1 MALFRRTG
9 RSNWRLKLYTL
20 ALVFIFL
27 SVLLVRAVSEG
38 LAAQR
43 SLVNRLPRSIP
54 NTDVNPYG
62 ANFFL
67 HREVE
72 PWKRDKTLQMAAE
85 AGIGWV
91 KQQFPWEEIEPQR
104 KGEFLEP
111 TTKASSW
118 AKYDEIVAACEN
130 YGLQIVARLDRPPAW
145 TRQDNS
151 YPERPPDNFED
162 YGDFVYVFVKH
173 YQGRIKY
180 IQIWNEPNIFP
191 EWGNRPVD
199 PAQYVEL
206 LEIAYR
212 RAKEADPNIYVLCA
226 PLAMTLGQEHPEPGK
241 WIAMSDLAFLEE
253 MYKAGAREYF
263 DIYSANAFG
272 MGRPPEDPPDPNVLN
287 FQRVLL
293 QRKIMERYGDGDKAV
308 WFDEYGWN
316 AAPESFPAESLIWQ
330 RVSEREQAEYTVRGI
345 ERARREWSW
354 AGVFMIWY
362 ARQVGNISTDRAD
375 YYFRMIDVDFT
386 PRPLY
391 LAVKGAALKQ
401 EVAGLGLY
409 QETNPAVKPQG
420 QWRTV
425 IEDSALGRAFLRSDI
440 EGDSI
445 SFTFSGTALD
455 LITQRSGGAGRLLVS
470 LDGRPVPGLKTDG
483 QGQSYVDLYSP
494 FTQSQ
499 ARVSLVRGADPGE
512 HTLRLTIAKDRHP
525 EATGSEC
532 ILDAFEVVL
541 AKGPT
546 FPITLVVALVVALAL
561 DGWLLWRTW
570 WRVRWLV
577 RGAR

>member
-1 MALFRRTG
+1 MASFRRPG
-9 RSNWRLKLYTL
+9 RLDWRFKLYTL
-20 ALVFIFL
+20 ALVFVFL
-27 SVLLVRAVSEG
+27 SALLVKAVSGG
-38 LAAQR
+38 LAAKR
-43 SLVNRLPRSIP
+43 SVTHGPPRTIP

-91 KQQFPWEEIEPQR
+91 KQQFPWEEIEPRR

-118 AKYDEIVAACEN
+118 AKYDEIVAACER
-130 YGLQIVARLDRPPAW
+130 YGLQIVARLDRPPNW

-162 YGDFVYVFVKH
+162 YGDFVYAFVKH
-173 YQGRIKY
+173 YQGRIRY
-180 IQIWNEPNIFP
+180 IQVWNEPNIFP

-206 LEIAYR
+206 LKVAYR
-212 RAKEADPNIYVLCA
+212 RAKEADPNVYVLCA
-226 PLAMTLGQEHPEPGK
+226 PLAMTLGQPHPEPGK
-241 WIAMSDLAFLEE
+241 WIAMSDLTFLEE
-253 MYKAGAREYF
+253 MYKAGARSYF
-263 DIYSANAFG
+263 DIYAANAFG
-272 MGRPPEDPPDPNVLN
+272 MGRPPEDPADPNALN

-316 AAPESFPAESLIWQ
+316 AAPESFPAERLIWQ

-345 ERARREWSW
+345 DLARREWPW
-354 AGVFMIWY
+354 AGIFMIWY
-362 ARQVGNISTDRAD
+362 ARQVGNIPTDQAD

-391 LAVKGAALKQ
+391 LAVKDAALKQ
-401 EVAGLGLY
+401 DVAGPGLY
-409 QETNPAVKPQG
+409 QETNPGVKAQG

-425 IEDSALGRAFLRSDI
+425 IDDSASDQAFIRSDV

-445 SFTFSGTALD
+445 SFTFNGTGLD
-455 LITQRSGGAGRLLVS
+455 LITQRSSGAGRFLVT
-470 LDGRPVPGLKTDG
+470 LDGRPVPGLKTNG
-483 QGQSYVDLYSP
+483 QGQSYVELYSP
-494 FTQSQ
+494 FLQTQ
-499 ARVSLVRGADPGE
+499 AHIPLVRGADPTA
-512 HTLRLTIAKDRHP
+512 HTLHMIVAKDRPP
-525 EATGSEC
+525 EATGGEC
-532 ILDAFEVVL
+532 VLDAFEVIP
-541 AKGPT
+541 AKGIV
-546 FPITLVVALVVALAL
+546 FPIAVVVILVVALGL

-570 WRVRWLV
+570 RRVRWLV
-577 RGAR
+577 RAY